1 MSQQATNNV
10 ATLTQKQQQDQE
22 NLFEAEVEYILDEL
36 QQKAHG
42 IFQDEASTL
51 SDCAVEIR
59 TRLNGMLPHPRG
71 RRYWLRDLGVIVLQI
86 MTVMEAHGYKLS
98 EEVLEVL
105 VQAREDYQVVQ
116 DFARER
122 QLAS

>member
-1 MSQQATNNV
+1 MMHQATNSNV
-10 ATLTQKQQQDQE
+10 ASLTQKQEQE

-42 IFQDEASTL
+42 LFQGEASTI

-59 TRLNGMLPHPRG
+59 TRLNGMFPYPQG
-71 RRYWLRDLGVIVLQI
+71 RRYWLRELGVIVLQI

-105 VQAREDYQVVQ
+105 AQAREDYQVAQ
-116 DFARER
+116 EFARER